1 MNHFRTRKAALR
13 GSIGTVVIV
22 LLFAFSAAVYA
33 QNRNKDEKKGGAA
46 SAPAR
51 SAAPARQAQPA
62 RQTNA
67 QPTGRTTGRATPQT
81 TTTQPTRPA
90 TTTTQPTRPA
100 TTTTQPTRPTTTTT
114 TQPTRPTTTTTTQ
127 PTRPATTT
135 TQPTRPTTTTTTQPT
150 RPTTT
155 TTTQPTRPTTTTTT
169 QPTRP
174 TTTTTTQPTRP
185 TTTQTTPPNTGQPGR
200 QNTGQFGRQNTGQ
213 TTSPNTNQP
222 GRQNTGQQFGRQNTG
237 QTTPPNTGQPGRQF
251 GQPQVTRYPNGRPQT
266 VRTPNGGMV
275 NRDQSGR
282 VREVHTPGGAVITH
296 RPDGVRRVEVARPG
310 NQRIVTSAG
319 GRGGYAQRPLTGR
332 GQGYVQRT
340 YYSHGQAYA
349 RVYRPYTYRGVVL
362 NMYTPVRFYRPAF
375 YAYAYSPWLT
385 PVSYGWGWAGS
396 PWFGF
401 YGGYF
406 SPYRVY
412 AGPAFW
418 LTDYLFAMTLQ
429 EAFQERMDANLQGA
443 AYAAGPVGLT
453 PDVKQAVADEV
464 HRQLDLERAEGQ
476 SGAADMAPI
485 FADNIPHVFVVSSSL
500 LADDRGPGCPVSEG
514 DVLQLRPGSSNGAAA
529 DVVVL
534 ASKGGDCRR
543 GSVVS
548 VQLQDL
554 QEMQNHMRAT
564 IDQGLAEMQT
574 RQGKGGLPPLP
585 AAAAAPPVDSPIA
598 AAVQPDANVA
608 TELSQAAQEA
618 TQGEQE
624 VVDQSAPVDAGN
636 AAGPVTISLGQS
648 IADVESMNGKPDKVI
663 DLGAKKIYV
672 YKDLKITFTDGRVS
686 DVQ

>member
-33 QNRNKDEKKGGAA
+33 QNKKKDEKKGGAA

-67 QPTGRTTGRATPQT
+67 QPTGQTTGRATPQT
-81 TTTQPTRPA
+81 TTTQPTRP
-90 TTTTQPTRPA
+90 
-100 TTTTQPTRPTTTTT
+100 
-114 TQPTRPTTTTTTQ
+114 
-127 PTRPATTT
+127 
-135 TQPTRPTTTTTTQPT
+135 TTTTTQPT

-174 TTTTTTQPTRP
+174 TTTTTQPTRP

-222 GRQNTGQQFGRQNTG
+222 GRQNTGQQFGRPNTG
-237 QTTPPNTGQPGRQF
+237 QTTPSNTGQPGRQF

-266 VRTPNGGMV
+266 IRTPNGGMV
-275 NRDQSGR
+275 NRDNSGQ
-282 VREVHTPGGAVITH
+282 VRQVHTPGGAVITH
-296 RPDGVRRVEVARPG
+296 RPNGVRSVEVARPG

-319 GRGGYAQRPLTGR
+319 GRGGYAQRPLMVHN
-332 GQGYVQRT
+332 QAFVQRT

-349 RVYRPYTYRGVVL
+349 RVYRPFTYRGVAME
-362 NMYTPVRFYRPAF
+362 MYTPVRFYRPAF

-385 PVSYGWGWAGS
+385 PVSYSWGWAGS

-429 EAFQERMDANLQGA
+429 EAYQERMDANLQGGG
-443 AYAAGPVGLT
+443 YAAGGPVGLT
-453 PDVKQAVADEV
+453 PEVKQAVADEV
-464 HRQLDLERAEGQ
+464 HRQLDMEAAEGQ
-476 SGAADMAPI
+476 SMTANGGAGNVMAPV
-485 FADNIPHVFVVSSSL
+485 FADNIPHVFVVSSAL
-500 LADDRGPGCPVSEG
+500 MVDDRGPGCAITEG
-514 DVLQLRPGSSNGAAA
+514 DVLQLRPGSSNGATA
-529 DVVVL
+529 DTIVL
-534 ASKGGDCRR
+534 ASKRGDCRR

-564 IDQGLAEMQT
+564 LDQGLAELQS
-574 RQGKGGLPPLP
+574 RQGRGGLPPLP
-585 AAAAAPPVDSPIA
+585 AAAAAAPVASPIA
-598 AAVQPDANVA
+598 AAVQPDPNVA

-624 VVDQSAPVDAGN
+624 VVDQSAPADAGN

-672 YKDLKITFTDGRVS
+672 YKDLKITFTDGKVS